1 MKRFLTAIITILFL
15 LSTTGTTVHLHYCM
29 GKLVGASHHAP
40 KPKHKCTRC
49 GMIVDIQKYKGCCK
63 DESKTYKSS
72 EQQKTLDID
81 LFTCIKTLVAEPL
94 FYLSNVKN
102 IVSVQASK
110 QLFLAHAPPERLEH
124 CPHFIFFRNIRI

>member
-1 MKRFLTAIITILFL
+1 
-15 LSTTGTTVHLHYCM
+15 
-29 GKLVGASHHAP
+29 
-40 KPKHKCTRC
+40 
-49 GMIVDIQKYKGCCK
+49 MIVDIQKYKGCCK
-63 DESKTYKSS
+63 DESKTFKSS

-124 CPHFIFFRNIRI
+124 CPHFIFFRNIRIWFLFFAIIDLHGIAMYFSLLCFLQSKSLISNKIY